1 MYRGEIG
8 WTVLWHLSLP
18 LSLIVEVMGV
28 LSNLG
33 MALVLSLWIQVHN
46 PRICFH
52 FWFENR
58 HPGLSWRNE
67 PRKTSRSGSLSS
79 YFLTLP
85 ANSVIVMDILTI
97 TVIWILSLSV
107 LLRRHRR
114 QRSNLGL
121 IERISIT
128 LRRGLRLNWSH
139 WRSNISLWPCTV
151 SRKFGVSSHS

>member
-1 MYRGEIG
+1 MWLG
-8 WTVLWHLSLP
+8 WTKYVTRGDLA
-18 LSLIVEVMGV
+18 LSLIVEVPVMGV

-33 MALVLSLWIQVHN
+33 MALVLLWIQVHD

-58 HPGLSWRNE
+58 HPGLSWRNGTQ
-67 PRKTSRSGSLSS
+67 KTSQSGSLSS
-79 YFLTLP
+79 YCLTLP
-85 ANSVIVMDILTI
+85 ANSVIVIDILTI

-107 LLRRHRR
+107 RLRRHQR
-114 QRSNLGL
+114 QRSSLGL

-151 SRKFGVSSHS
+151 SSKFGVSSHS